1 MPNKIGINGMGVL
14 GRRLLRM
21 IIEESPSVDT
31 YTFEIG
37 LINDPYITPGQFK
50 YLYNHDTVYGKP
62 KYPISDSDVIDNGD
76 GTYTIY
82 IRGKSILY
90 TEVPYDATRGWGN
103 IEWGQNNCNFV
114 IDCTG
119 KYATDSDQQSH
130 LNAGASYV
138 IYCQS
143 NTTIGNTV
151 PHYVWGINGQNAD
164 KTSQIWECPNGDTI
178 ATSISLYYL
187 NNEFTV
193 ESALCEHIVSYTNL
207 NNLQD
212 SALSTTE
219 MQIGRAGAWNVIP
232 LTSGAARSIGLIIPE
247 LNGKA
252 TGFAHRC
259 GTIAGSHTDIFAN
272 LKTDFDAG
280 NFYLYVKSQG
290 TGGTID
296 DAYTHNAPCIGYSD
310 DPLEVS
316 SDVIGNPTV
325 MFNENNYTINSTLFV
340 RIGVAYDAISIQAA
354 NAILMCAQA
363 MSL

>member
-1 MPNKIGINGMGVL
+1 MAIVGINGMGVL

-21 IIEESPSVDT
+21 IFDENQSVGK
-31 YTFEIG
+31 YTFDIG
-37 LINDPYITPGQFK
+37 LINDPYITPEQLK

-62 KYPISDSDVIDNGD
+62 KYPIQSITDNGD
-76 GTYTIY
+76 GTYKITIN
-82 IRGKSILY
+82 GKDINY
-90 TEVPYDATRGWGN
+90 TEVPYNATDRWGN
-103 IEWGQNNCNFV
+103 IEWGKNSCDYV

-130 LNAGASYV
+130 INAGASYV
-138 IYCQS
+138 IYCQAGA
-143 NTTIGNTV
+143 TIGNSV

-164 KTSQIWECPNGDTI
+164 KTFQIWECPNGDAI
-178 ATSISLYYL
+178 ATSIALYYL
-187 NNEFTV
+187 DDMFRI
-193 ESALCEHIVSYTNL
+193 ESALAEYIVSYTNL

-219 MQIGRAGAWNVIP
+219 MQIGRAGAWNIIP
-232 LTSGAARSIGLIIPE
+232 LKSNASKSIGLIIPW

-252 TGFAHRC
+252 NGFEHRC
-259 GTIAGSHTDIFAN
+259 GTIAGSHSDFFVN
-272 LKTDFDAG
+272 LSNGFDAER
-280 NFYLYVKSQG
+280 FYQG
-290 TGGTID
+290 LKLLDTGGTID
-296 DAYTHNAPCIGYSD
+296 GAYTASEPCISYSE

-325 MFNENNYTINSTLFV
+325 IFNPNNYTINSTLFV
-340 RIGVAYDAISIQAA
+340 RVGVAYDAISIQAA